1 MQSPR
6 SDGRDPMHDTVVIVP
21 LRSLRR
27 GKKRLGQALSEEDRA
42 NLIERMARTVV
53 TAANGL
59 PVIVVHDDA
68 EVGPWAEELGALPL
82 AGVRPG
88 LNNAVEEGRAHA
100 RQLGYRRCII
110 AHADLPHARD
120 FTPLARARCRARHRH
135 RPPRRSPD
143 PRPDTPGGTMT
154 TDLPVPERA
163 LAIAA
168 HPDDIEFECGATLA
182 KWAAAGCEVHHLVCT
197 DGSKGTWD
205 ANADTVALV
214 DIRKEE
220 QREAARRLGAT
231 GEVWFLD
238 QVDGELTAELAVR
251 REVARVIRMTRPTV
265 VFGHDPWKRWRLHPD
280 PTSCSRT
287 GARDERR
294 ITASGEPQR
303 GSRASAPGSRL
314 RRQNAKNPGPEPWVP
329 CRLLRSAQWPIFM
342 PTQGA

>member
-1 MQSPR
+1 
-6 SDGRDPMHDTVVIVP
+6 
-21 LRSLRR
+21 
-27 GKKRLGQALSEEDRA
+27 
-42 NLIERMARTVV
+42 
-53 TAANGL
+53 
-59 PVIVVHDDA
+59 
-68 EVGPWAEELGALPL
+68 
-82 AGVRPG
+82 
-88 LNNAVEEGRAHA
+88 
-100 RQLGYRRCII
+100 
-110 AHADLPHARD
+110 
-120 FTPLARARCRARHRH
+120 
-135 RPPRRSPD
+135 
-143 PRPDTPGGTMT
+143 MT

-265 VFGHDPWKRWRLHPD
+265 VFGHDPWKRYRLHPD
-280 PTSCSRT
+280 HRHA
-287 GARDERR
+287 GFLAVEGIVAARDPFFFPELGIERHRPDTLLLFESEAPDHVEDVTGFTEPKVHALLAHESQFETTMVITDDPDTESAAFRDRELAQMRDHAADQPFEFGEAFKR
-294 ITASGEPQR
+294 IDE
-303 GSRASAPGSRL
+303 L
-314 RRQNAKNPGPEPWVP
+314 
-329 CRLLRSAQWPIFM
+329 
-342 PTQGA
+342 